1 MIQKKKRLTGV
12 LIFGQIILGVA
23 WVGRPTTANTT
34 EATISGVVSATSRR
48 APKASDASRRME
60 VTIVDTPITAAIEPD
75 GSFTLKGVPPSDVV
89 LRFTGPGIDA
99 ELSVGI
105 VAESDRLDLGVKIS
119 GTTATLD
126 HQLRTGSDNM
136 TDADGP
142 IVNITADTRRLGLS
156 GSLIDVPAGAMIRR
170 DGAAIDFSELKR
182 GDRVRVRGVKQEA
195 GEITAASVD
204 VAMRPGM
211 VVASRR
217 SDDSRHAAALR

>member
-1 MIQKKKRLTGV
+1 MPMIQQKKRLTGV
-12 LIFGQIILGVA
+12 LVFGQIILGVA
-23 WVGRPTTANTT
+23 WVGRPAANTT

-48 APKASDASRRME
+48 APRASDASRRME
-60 VTIVDTPITAAIEPD
+60 VTIVDTAMTAGVEPD

-99 ELSVGI
+99 ELSLGL
-105 VAESDRLDLGVKIS
+105 VAESDRLDLGVRVS

-142 IVNITADTRRLGLS
+142 IVSIAADTRRLGLS

-170 DGAAIDFSELKR
+170 DGTAIDFSELKR
-182 GDRVRVRGVKQEA
+182 GDRVRVRGVKQDD

-211 VVASRR
+211 VASRK
-217 SDDSRHAAALR
+217 SDDSRHASALR